1 MFTPLRRR
9 GLLLQ
14 SAAAF
19 LLLVAGAACLILAFE
34 LPVGSGF
41 VLTVLIGLIFLAPLP
56 LLLYRLYALSTAA
69 YTLERDGLRLS
80 WGLRAED
87 IPIQAIEWVRP
98 ASDLVLPL
106 PMPRLSW
113 PGALLG
119 TVMVPD
125 LGPVEFLA
133 AESRTLLL
141 IATPARIYAISPA
154 DPGAFL
160 KNFRRTI
167 ELGSI
172 QALPARSARPAAGL
186 RRVWND
192 RLARVLTASGLVLS
206 LLVFLAVGLGIGSRA
221 VVSLGFGPD
230 RLPLE
235 PVPAAQAL
243 LLPFLAGTTYII
255 DLALGLFFYRRPA
268 QHAIAYVFWLGGLI
282 TPLIFLIAAWFIL

>member
-19 LLLVAGAACLILAFE
+19 LLLVAGSACLVLAAG

-41 VLTVLIGLIFLAPLP
+41 VLASLVGFIFLTPLP
-56 LLLYRLYALSTAA
+56 FLSYRLYALATAE
-69 YTLERDGLRLS
+69 YILERDGLRLR

-87 IPIQAIEWVRP
+87 VPIQAIEWVRP
-98 ASDLVLPL
+98 AADLVLPL
-106 PMPRLSW
+106 PLPRFSW

-119 TVMVPD
+119 TVTVPD
-125 LGPVEFLA
+125 LGPVEYLA
-133 AESRTLLL
+133 AEVSTLLL

-154 DPGAFL
+154 NPGAFL
-160 KNFRRTI
+160 KSFRRTI
-167 ELGSI
+167 EMGSI
-172 QALPARSARPAAGL
+172 DALPPHSARPAASL

-192 RLARVLTASGLVLS
+192 RPARLMTAGGLVLS
-206 LLVFLAVGLGIGSRA
+206 LLVFLAIGLGIGSRT

-243 LLPFLAGTTYII
+243 LLPFLAGGAFTL
-255 DLALGLFFYRRPA
+255 DFALGLFFYRRLG
-268 QHAIAYVFWLGGLI
+268 QQAIAYVFWLGGVI